1 MNSSFDTASMDTL
14 QNVDQRNI
22 LDIVDKLRRSG
33 LSSILKLPQIIV
45 CGNQSSGKSSV
56 LEAITEIPFPRK
68 ENLCTRFA
76 TEIIL
81 KRDEVSSI
89 TTTITPD
96 KNRPQ
101 AEQQELQGF
110 FKTVEDLSDFASLVE
125 EATTLMGLDYTKR
138 EDNLEFDDSATKA
151 FTRDVLRV
159 EICGPD
165 RPQLTLVDLP
175 GIIQSASKA
184 ATNADVALINNLV
197 KDYMA
202 NERTIILAIVSK
214 YCRDLDPEGRRT
226 LGIITKPDELREGST
241 NQKSWISLANN
252 QEIYFKLGW
261 HMLKNRSEETMH
273 TSFQDRNNAERQ
285 FFSTGIYESLPRD
298 MVGIE
303 SLRFRLSGL
312 LYNHLKKE
320 LPGLRKELI
329 EKLSATQN
337 ELSYFGAKRT
347 TVTEQRQ
354 FLTAMSM
361 EFYEIINSAVKG
373 YYEEPFFG
381 LIETED
387 AVDADSN
394 IKRFRAIVKHLN
406 FEFARSMR
414 LRGHKYQL
422 VEEPNGVSDPVNKL
436 PTADEE
442 YLKHPPHKVIDE
454 ISSSEASECESQ
466 LPKKM
471 TSKEVEDWVLKIL
484 KRSRGRELPGN
495 FNPMLIAHLFW
506 EQSEPWQ
513 ELAQKHIEAL
523 ADKCSKF
530 LRLVL
535 ESVAADDI
543 RSRIWEHKIE
553 PALEKALA
561 ASRVELG
568 KILDDKKRHPI
579 TYNHYYTTTL
589 QMKRNERFKSM
600 MSEVF
605 NTETGWAR
613 RGEQVHDTAPHISLA
628 KLQEV
633 IERIIICQDMD
644 EFSVEQALDSQRAYY
659 KDELKYFIGVVTKQ
673 VVERHL
679 VDPLPA
685 TIISPPVVA
694 GMSDAE
700 VSFVTAEP
708 EDVARRRAY
717 LEEREQTLKKGQET
731 FRQAMGGLY

>member
-110 FKTVEDLSDFASLVE
+110 LKTVEDLSDFASLVE

-202 NERTIILAIVSK
+202 NERTIILAVISAKDDYNNQIVSK

-226 LGIITKPDELREGST
+226 LGIITKPDELRE
-241 NQKSWISLANN
+241 
-252 QEIYFKLGW
+252 
-261 HMLKNRSEETMH
+261 EETMH

-285 FFSTGIYESLPRD
+285 FFSNGIYESLPRD
-298 MVGIE
+298 MVGIK

-394 IKRFRAIVKHLN
+394 IKRFRAIVQHLN

-471 TSKEVEDWVLKIL
+471 TFKEVEDWVLKIL

-506 EQSEPWQ
+506 E
-513 ELAQKHIEAL
+513 H
-523 ADKCSKF
+523 
-530 LRLVL
+530 
-535 ESVAADDI
+535 VAADDI

-628 KLQEV
+628 KLQGV
-633 IERIIICQDMD
+633 IERTIICQDMD